1 MEDTTDKFGVNA
13 GKIWVALN
21 TLGPQNQ
28 TLLIKKTKLSN
39 NDFYAAIG
47 WLARENK
54 IYKEGSVYRLGE
66 TNLTNKIGENA
77 GKIWKT
83 LYSRGEINISSI
95 AKITKIKTYD
105 AYSALGWLAREN
117 KIEANKSSL
126 KSNILKFKLR
136 YN

>member
-1 MEDTTDKFGVNA
+1 MEDKSQKFGVNA

-21 TLGPQNQ
+21 TLGPLDQPS
-28 TLLIKKTKLSN
+28 LIKKTKLSN

-54 IYKEGSVYRLGE
+54 IYKEGNYYRLGE

-77 GKIWKT
+77 GKIWRT
-83 LYSRGEINISSI
+83 LNSHGEVNISSI
-95 AKITKIKTYD
+95 AKMTKITTVD

-117 KIEANKSSL
+117 KIEAK
-126 KSNILKFKLR
+126 KSNLKPNIMQYTLK
-136 YN
+136 